1 MKQELNGTESLDELF
16 ALYDDNLLNY
26 FAGMSP
32 SESKRFNKMI
42 KDNKRRKN
50 WNLTWIPNN

>member
-32 SESKRFNKMI
+32 SESKRFNKMM
-42 KDNKRRKN
+42 KNHKRRKN
-50 WNLTWIPNN
+50 

>member
-32 SESKRFNKMI
+32 SESKRFKKMI
-42 KDNKRRKN
+42 KTHKRRKN
-50 WNLTWIPNN
+50 